1 MTVPTAKF
9 SRHIFS
15 LIVAVSLAGAA
26 AAQTF
31 EIGKQ
36 PAPSPN
42 APKSTAKKGKQGR
55 GKSSAASQES
65 SGGIGWGSS
74 IEVGRMA
81 RAAQQA
87 LAHHNYAAAADYAR
101 RAVQA
106 APQDSKL
113 WFLLGYTSR
122 LAGRYGQSVQA
133 YQKGLSMKGGSASD
147 MPWLRK

>member
-1 MTVPTAKF
+1 IMCLPLPELV
-9 SRHIFS
+9 RHSFS
-15 LIVAVSLAGAA
+15 LVDAASLAGAA

-31 EIGKQ
+31 EIGNQ

-42 APKSTAKKGKQGR
+42 APKSTAKKGKQGK

-87 LAHHNYAAAADYAR
+87 LAHHNYAAAADYAQ

-113 WFLLGYTSR
+113 WILLGYTSR
-122 LAGRYGQSVQA
+122 LPGTYKQPIDA
-133 YQKGLSMKGGSASD
+133 YQKGL
-147 MPWLRK
+147 R

>member
-1 MTVPTAKF
+1 MTVPTGKF

-15 LIVAVSLAGAA
+15 LVLSVSLGGIT

-31 EIGKQ
+31 EIGNQ

-42 APKSTAKKGKQGR
+42 APKSSAKKGKQGK
-55 GKSSAASQES
+55 GKSSAGAAQES

-87 LAHHNYAAAADYAR
+87 LAHHNYSAAACFKS
-101 RAVQA
+101 
-106 APQDSKL
+106 PES
-113 WFLLGYTSR
+113 S
-122 LAGRYGQSVQA
+122 
-133 YQKGLSMKGGSASD
+133 
-147 MPWLRK
+147 